1 MDIFRKEIDSF
12 HALAPLLLPELVS
25 TDRLEGIDE
34 YEDYA
39 MLTYRLAKPL
49 GITRVMDDMEDHMG
63 LNILYYIRPF
73 LDRRGE
79 GRQCCAYATPAG
91 PHPVRLHIHL
101 AGDHAGMPQGR
112 PARP

>member
-49 GITRVMDDMEDHMG
+49 SP
-63 LNILYYIRPF
+63 LL
-73 LDRRGE
+73 
-79 GRQCCAYATPAG
+79 PAG
-91 PHPVRLHIHL
+91 CLFSPV
-101 AGDHAGMPQGR
+101 
-112 PARP
+112 